1 MVKYIFKVHF
11 LKTFNDGEVQVSQW
25 HHQILVLVRDSE
37 ESVKSSVVRGFSF
50 THLISITAS
59 KISEV
64 YFWLFLELAY
74 FWKVN
79 VVIGSSGYLNQR
91 LAAKGE
97 SDWLLPYYSLFR

>member
-1 MVKYIFKVHF
+1 MRY
-11 LKTFNDGEVQVSQW
+11 
-25 HHQILVLVRDSE
+25 SE
-37 ESVKSSVVRGFSF
+37 NFQGLFSCQ
-50 THLISITAS
+50 TQ
-59 KISEV
+59 
-64 YFWLFLELAY
+64 ELAY